1 MYEFKV
7 QGMTCGGCVKSVTNS
22 IKKVD
27 ADASVDVDL
36 KTQIIKIESAKSQG
50 DFSTSITNAG
60 FDVLSSKNI

>member
-36 KTQIIKIESAKSQG
+36 KTQIIKIDSSKGQG
-50 DFSTSITNAG
+50 DFTTSIGNAG
-60 FDVLSSKNI
+60 FDVISSKVF

>member
-27 ADASVDVDL
+27 ADASVHVDL
-36 KTQIIKIESAKSQG
+36 SSQIIQIQSSKSQK
-50 DFSTSITNAG
+50 DFSASIENAG
-60 FDVLSSKNI
+60 FDVLSAKDV

>member
-27 ADASVDVDL
+27 AEASVEVDL
-36 KTQIIKIESAKSQG
+36 KTQSIKIDSKKIQG
-50 DFSTSITNAG
+50 DFSASISNAG
-60 FDVLSSKNI
+60 FDVISSKVI